1 MSKRTPN
8 LFATGRFT
16 LAAPFAAKLK
26 PAIDYT
32 CISIRAFAD
41 FVAEGDLDIFE
52 RFYVP
57 DGISRTRFDQ
67 DVLEKAAIIT
77 LQNTDGE
84 IVQVPDTFIDKY
96 PAGSSAGWSR
106 IVLSVDL
113 GAVPDI
119 AVLDHLKTV
128 LANATRDTVGILPK
142 VEINKMTTPNAL
154 TQTDVDLWVAAT
166 QAAITRNK
174 TDFALSREKDA
185 ALAAAAEQLRLLS
198 QVLIS
203 RGIVIDN

>member
-8 LFATGRFT
+8 LFASGRFT
-16 LAAPFAAKLK
+16 LAAPFAIKLK

-32 CISIRAFAD
+32 CISIRSFAD

-52 RFYVP
+52 QFYVP

-77 LQNTDGE
+77 LQNTDGD

-96 PAGSSAGWSR
+96 PSGSSAGWSR

-119 AVLDHLKTV
+119 AVLEHLKTV
-128 LANATRDTVGILPK
+128 LTNATRDTIGVLPK
-142 VEINKMTTPNAL
+142 VEINKMTTPNSL
-154 TQTDVDLWVAAT
+154 TQSDVDLWVAAT
-166 QAAITRNK
+166 QAAITRSK
-174 TDFALSREKDA
+174 TDYTISREKDSVIE
-185 ALAAAAEQLRLLS
+185 ALNRQVTLLS
-198 QVLIS
+198 QVLID
-203 RGIVIDN
+203 RGIVLV